1 MPFHSIKSKI
11 HALALQ
17 PRLPEVFRWGMVG
30 FHSLTRLVLPG
41 LVPLVALV
49 STTGTGL
56 AWAEKAD
63 RNKPMNIEADALRYD
78 DLKQISVFTGKVVLT
93 KGSIVIKGGQL
104 DVRQDP
110 QGYQY
115 GTVIAEAGQVAF
127 FRQKRDGVDEF
138 IEGEGEVIEY
148 DGKADTVKFVKRAV
162 LRRFRGAVLNDEMS
176 GGVILY
182 DNTVDVFTIDGGIA
196 KGTPGTPGAS
206 GGRIRAML
214 IPKPDNAVPANAP
227 TPALGPAL
235 QTAPRLGAV
244 KK

>member
-1 MPFHSIKSKI
+1 MPFYLVKSKI
-11 HALALQ
+11 HALVLHPKPPLAFDAGNVGVGGLV
-17 PRLPEVFRWGMVG
+17 RLA
-30 FHSLTRLVLPG
+30 LPG
-41 LVPLVALV
+41 VMAVVLTA
-49 STTGTGL
+49 GTGL
-56 AWAEKAD
+56 ALAEKAD

-93 KGSIVIKGGQL
+93 KGSIIIKGGQL

-115 GTVIAEAGQVAF
+115 GTVLAETGQVAF

-138 IEGEGEVIEY
+138 IEGEGEIIEY

-162 LRRFRGAVLNDEMS
+162 LRRFKGAVLNDEMS
-176 GGVILY
+176 GGVIVY
-182 DNTVDVFTIDGGIA
+182 DNTVDVFTIDGGAA
-196 KGTPGTPGAS
+196 KGTPGAP

-214 IPKPDNAVPANAP
+214 IPKPDSSAPANF
-227 TPALGPAL
+227 PATATGSGPVL
-235 QTAPRLGAV
+235 QTSPGIGAV